1 VRELG
6 SLYLVSKHRL
16 GAGLLADLVAEL
28 VSAGVSVIQLR
39 EKESEA
45 ADIIRV
51 AEPIAGACREAG
63 VPFIVND
70 RPDVALAVSADG
82 VHLGQGDLPVD
93 VAGRILNRGSI
104 VGRSTHAPDEVDAE
118 SSRPGVDYLAVG
130 PVEATPTKPGRPA
143 AGLAL
148 VEHAARRES
157 DGLLSIPWF
166 AIGGIGEHNLER
178 VMSAGAR
185 RIVVVRAITEAR
197 DPVAAAAR
205 LSSMLRS

>member
-6 SLYLVSKHRL
+6 SLYLVSAHRL
-16 GAGLLADLVAEL
+16 GAGLLVDLVPDL
-28 VSAGVSVIQLR
+28 VSAGVSLIQLR
-39 EKESEA
+39 EKEMEA
-45 ADIIRV
+45 ASIIRI
-51 AEPIAGACREAG
+51 AEPIAAACRGAG

-93 VAGRILNRGSI
+93 VARRIVRGL
-104 VGRSTHAPDEVDAE
+104 VGRSTHAPEEVDAE

-157 DGLLSIPWF
+157 EGLLSIPWF

-178 VMSAGAR
+178 VIGAGAT

-197 DPVAAAAR
+197 DPIAAAAR
-205 LSSMLRS
+205 LSTMLRS